1 MDAQNVQEVIDEI
14 KATTDLLYQENM
26 QEGYGKLSAVLHHIN
41 DLTVDI
47 TDTEEQERFVE
58 ILKPALEAM
67 EAQDMTL
74 LADVLQYELV
84 PKLEEYL

>member
-1 MDAQNVQEVIDEI
+1 MDAKNVQEVIDEI
-14 KATTDLLYQENM
+14 KETTDLLYQENM
-26 QEGYGKLSAVLHHIN
+26 QEGYTKLSAVLHQIN
-41 DLTVDI
+41 GLTADI
-47 TDTEEQERFVE
+47 TEAEEQAGFIE

-74 LADVLQYELV
+74 LADILQYEMV

>member
-1 MDAQNVQEVIDEI
+1 MDTQNVQEVIAEI
-14 KATTDLLYQENM
+14 KETTDLLYQENM
-26 QEGYGKLSAVLHHIN
+26 QEGYGKLSAVLRHIAN
-41 DLTVDI
+41 LTKDI
-47 TDTEEQERFVE
+47 IDAEEQAGFTE

-74 LADVLQYELV
+74 LADVLQYDLV